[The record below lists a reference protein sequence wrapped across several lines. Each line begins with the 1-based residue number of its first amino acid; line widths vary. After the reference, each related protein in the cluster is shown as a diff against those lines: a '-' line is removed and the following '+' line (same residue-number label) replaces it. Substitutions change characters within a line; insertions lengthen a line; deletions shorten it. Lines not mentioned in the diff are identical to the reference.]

1 MNTSYFGTNL
11 MLIRSVWG
19 MNRAQLGQL
28 FNCTG
33 IQIGTYER
41 GAVNVPVTFLL
52 DLESKTGITPRQL
65 YFDYLSRT
73 SIPQHPL
80 TGTNNVNPPPQ
91 GFRPP
96 TNNDDLSLVE
106 RVKRLE
112 LKVFGA

>member
-1 MNTSYFGTNL
+1 MNTAYFCTNL

-19 MNRAQLGQL
+19 MNRAQLGKL

-41 GAVNVPVTFLL
+41 GAVNVPVTFIL
-52 DLESKTGITPRQL
+52 DLEIKTGITPRQL
-65 YFDYLSRT
+65 YFGYLSRT

-80 TGTNNVNPPPQ
+80 TETNNFNPPPQ
-91 GFRPP
+91 GFLPQV
-96 TNNDDLSLVE
+96 NSDLSLIE

-112 LKVFGA
+112 IKVFGA